1 MAMTDLL
8 RVINP
13 YLNRE
18 DTIEVDILK
27 TEALNKALNATD
39 DEVLQSGACREI
51 ARELLGSDKV
61 DLASFSFDGEN
72 AGMIVMNSK

>member
-18 DTIEVDILK
+18 DALEVDMLK

-39 DEVLQSGACREI
+39 GEVLQSGACREI

-61 DLASFSFDGEN
+61 DLASFSLMEK
-72 AGMIVMNSK
+72 MRVRSL